1 MKENRCADQF
11 LDERLVGVQAVGNDD
26 GRQLS
31 MAARNV
37 VQQAL
42 ASFGFAVLHR
52 GAVGITNELGCQ
64 QADLFHLGVHER
76 CRQNLMRVVDAA
88 VLSLLVQAFGA
99 TDSL

>member
-1 MKENRCADQF
+1 MKENRCAVSI

-42 ASFGFAVLHR
+42 ASFGFTVLHR
-52 GAVGITNELGCQ
+52 GAVGIANELGCQ
-64 QADLFHLGVHER
+64 RDDLFHLGVHER

-88 VLSLLVQAFGA
+88 VLSLLVQPFGM
-99 TDSL
+99 SHPS